1 MTWLD
6 RLCAVGK
13 WVLLAVL
20 VAVLARAAFD
30 LAAPLLGSWSG
41 P

>member
-13 WVLLAVL
+13 WVSLAVI
-20 VAVLARAAFD
+20 VAILARAAFD
-30 LAAPLLGSWSG
+30 LAAPLFGPWSS